1 MNKKRNAMTTME
13 LDALKAEVAR
23 EVLNTDDEV
32 LLKKALD
39 IFGGKKIDKSDL
51 PAGRIPGFPYT
62 DEERRESV
70 RQAMKEIRNGAPG
83 YTSDEV
89 RAMIP
94 R

>member
-1 MNKKRNAMTTME
+1 MTTIE
-13 LDALKAEVAR
+13 LNALKAEVAR
-23 EVLNTDDEV
+23 QLLNSDDEV
-32 LLKKALD
+32 LVRKVRD
-39 IFGGKKIDKSDL
+39 IISSQEKSNL
-51 PAGRIPGFPYT
+51 SAGRIPGFPYT

-70 RQAMKEIRNGAPG
+70 RQAMQEVRAGARG

>member
-1 MNKKRNAMTTME
+1 MTTME

-39 IFGGKKIDKSDL
+39 IFGSRKSDL